1 MNIPLD
7 TVIINGEIKK
17 MFKNLWR
24 PKPLMYQA
32 VKCIFKWSSVGID
45 SLLGPASSSHSRK
58 FLALNCLHVPA
69 TELAA
74 CSKPVNPVSSLLRRE

>member
-7 TVIINGEIKK
+7 TVVINGEIRKK
-17 MFKNLWR
+17 VKNLQR

-45 SLLGPASSSHSRK
+45 SLMGPASSSHSGK
-58 FLALNCLHVPA
+58 FLHLIALIFQPQSLQ
-69 TELAA
+69 LAQ
-74 CSKPVNPVSSLLRRE
+74 N